1 MATSIDEASQNLK
14 SNGEEGEVELGEIVK
29 EGQEDQDLPNSDDK
43 IDDEDQRLKPDEE
56 KEPKPNNEKEEP
68 KTIGEDEDQRSESS
82 SSNPSR
88 VLKNIFRIVLAICQT
103 VILGIGVGYIYWWP
117 ENINIF
123 SNERDSSES
132 LGDTADE
139 EIVLQ
144 KWQASYLG
152 LSLLFTYY
160 GCWAEDRGWLILSMF
175 MNIGIMSLF
184 PLRNFGSEMP
194 FTLMITIFAVI
205 SVYVCYML
213 SERVQDSH
221 LQEYHVVVALTKKQ
235 CLCFDLP
242 DMTVYHMGVL
252 QTLTGF
258 FIIFLGL
265 AWMMIQ
271 EQMITLPV
279 RDMFSCTGWPEG
291 GCGRYYGLQA
301 QEYYVGRLTV
311 TMLAAGG
318 VGVVGGVFRH
328 RTLLILAMVLTIV
341 PFFGILENGINTMG
355 TAEDVRFMC
364 SDPWWVSNDRVG
376 LFWGDDWECATQ
388 ETYHSYSVAF
398 MILCSSFSLFHLW
411 LCLRFSEKLQS
422 WEHAEDFDVDVNLGD
437 NFRCICNIPQ
447 PMKLYKIS
455 MNVLSWVVMA
465 GGIAQ
470 IYYGVSSDN
479 STQTQE
485 NYDGE
490 QVVVLDSASYIDTPI
505 IYGIFAILPG
515 LLTFVYAFINSRA
528 ILSLVFC
535 LLIESIAIGFQN
547 CLWHQIDLEYGIVQ
561 YASSAINVFPL
572 YINDGARDLLQSSIL
587 WYRISLGA
595 SILMLFFAVMTHEA
609 TQDVEKMINNDPD
622 KWIIK
627 VGTNSI
633 RL

>member
-1 MATSIDEASQNLK
+1 MATILDEASQNVK
-14 SNGEEGEVELGEIVK
+14 SNKEGEVELVETSK
-29 EGQEDQDLPNSDDK
+29 EGLENQDLPNSDDN
-43 IDDEDQRLKPDEE
+43 IVDEDQQLKSDEE
-56 KEPKPNNEKEEP
+56 KEPKPKNEKEVP
-68 KTIGEDEDQRSESS
+68 KTNDEDEEQRSESS
-82 SSNPSR
+82 SSDPSR
-88 VLKNIFRIVLAICQT
+88 AMKNILRIVLAICQT

-123 SNERDSSES
+123 SNERDGSES

-139 EIVLQ
+139 EILLQ

-160 GCWAEDRGWLILSMF
+160 GCWAEDRGWLMLSMF
-175 MNIGIMSLF
+175 LNIGIMSLF

-221 LQEYHVVVALTKKQ
+221 LQDYHVAVAQTKKQ
-235 CLCFDLP
+235 CLFFDLP

-252 QTLTGF
+252 QTLTAF

-265 AWMMIQ
+265 AWMMVQ

-279 RDMFSCTGWPEG
+279 RDQFSCSGWPDEQ
-291 GCGRYYGLQA
+291 CGRYYGLQA
-301 QEYYVGRLTV
+301 QEYYVGRLAV

-318 VGVVGGVFRH
+318 VGVVGGFFRH
-328 RTLLILAMVLTIV
+328 RTLLIFAMVLTIV
-341 PFFGILENGINTMG
+341 PFFGIIENGIYTMG

-364 SDPWWVSNDRVG
+364 SDEWWVSSDRVG
-376 LFWGDDWECATQ
+376 LFWGEDWDCATQ
-388 ETYHSYSVAF
+388 ETYHTYSVVF

-422 WEHAEDFDVDVNLGD
+422 WEHAQDFDVDVNLGD

-447 PMKLYKIS
+447 PMKLYKTS
-455 MNVLSWVVMA
+455 MTVLSWAVVA

-479 STQTQE
+479 STQTE
-485 NYDGE
+485 VNYNME
-490 QVVVLDSASYIDTPI
+490 QVVVLDSASYIDTPL
-505 IYGIFAILPG
+505 IYGIFAILIG
-515 LLTFVYAFINSRA
+515 LLTLVFAFVNSRA

-535 LLIESIAIGFQN
+535 LLIESIAIGVQN

-561 YASSAINVFPL
+561 LSSDIQVWPL
-572 YINDGARDLLQSSIL
+572 YINDDARDLLHSSIL

-595 SILMLFFAVMTHEA
+595 SILMLFFCVMTHEA
-609 TQDVEKMINNDPD
+609 AQDVEKMINNDAD
-622 KWIIK
+622 KWIVK

-633 RL
+633 KL